1 MKWDDKINT
10 IFFRGSTTGCEIG
23 MKNHRIKTLVYSKNK
38 KNKLSK
44 YMDVEVDPNGTQI
57 YRLTKDKKYVNIRRN
72 LYPFKK
78 ILFHLIIGL
87 NINIILI

>member
-1 MKWDDKINT
+1 
-10 IFFRGSTTGCEIG
+10 

-72 LYPFKK
+72 LYPF
-78 ILFHLIIGL
+78 
-87 NINIILI
+87 